1 MAARSELGL
10 TAGAQLHQAAATQ
23 KWGMCNGKQNFCR
36 CRERSLSFKVFAAAK
51 TVTGIAARRCSICTL
66 SPVGDSRDSRTRMP
80 GMLQLFFATFAHLFL
95 HVLAVSFML
104 VVLSVLVLLFY
115 RSALTHSPRRGKCS
129 APCMGAY
136 TESVGKPASMYMARA
151 ASSLSSMQLSAY

>member
-1 MAARSELGL
+1 
-10 TAGAQLHQAAATQ
+10 
-23 KWGMCNGKQNFCR
+23 
-36 CRERSLSFKVFAAAK
+36 
-51 TVTGIAARRCSICTL
+51 
-66 SPVGDSRDSRTRMP
+66 
-80 GMLQLFFATFAHLFL
+80 MLQLFFATFAHLFL

-136 TESVGKPASMYMARA
+136 TESVGKPASTWQGL
-151 ASSLSSMQLSAY
+151 ASSVLCSSAPTEYYSM

>member
-1 MAARSELGL
+1 
-10 TAGAQLHQAAATQ
+10 
-23 KWGMCNGKQNFCR
+23 
-36 CRERSLSFKVFAAAK
+36 
-51 TVTGIAARRCSICTL
+51 
-66 SPVGDSRDSRTRMP
+66 
-80 GMLQLFFATFAHLFL
+80 MLQLFFAFAHILL

-136 TESVGKPASMYMARA
+136 TESVGKPASTRQGLLARSVLC
-151 ASSLSSMQLSAY
+151 SSAPTEYYSM

>member
-1 MAARSELGL
+1 
-10 TAGAQLHQAAATQ
+10 
-23 KWGMCNGKQNFCR
+23 
-36 CRERSLSFKVFAAAK
+36 
-51 TVTGIAARRCSICTL
+51 
-66 SPVGDSRDSRTRMP
+66 
-80 GMLQLFFATFAHLFL
+80 MLQLFFAFAHLFL

-151 ASSLSSMQLSAY
+151 SSLSSMQLSAYYSM

>member
-1 MAARSELGL
+1 ML
-10 TAGAQLHQAAATQ
+10 
-23 KWGMCNGKQNFCR
+23 
-36 CRERSLSFKVFAAAK
+36 
-51 TVTGIAARRCSICTL
+51 
-66 SPVGDSRDSRTRMP
+66 
-80 GMLQLFFATFAHLFL
+80 LQLFFATFAHLFL
-95 HVLAVSFML
+95 HVLLAVSFML